1 MEERVLDSVEAAA
14 EVADWKL
21 DQWLFQAER
30 MEEAAVLMLA
40 KLD

>member
-1 MEERVLDSVEAAA
+1 MEERALDRAEAAA

-40 KLD
+40 NLD